1 MEDYNMAYKFQLG
14 AAILSGSLTQ
24 EGQVLAK
31 DSALSGSSLSIAG
44 TAVTATA
51 AELNILDGVTA
62 TAAEINILDGVTA
75 TAAELNYLDGADSNI
90 NSLVLPASTTISSYA
105 SSFILNNANE
115 TAFKVA
121 VGLEIGVD
129 VQAYDAQ
136 LNTLSGMT
144 SEAATALAVLSATEI
159 ALLDGATDANN
170 VASKAVILDGAGN
183 LTISGSLTVNGTT
196 TTISTTNL
204 EVEDATILLASGS
217 SASGVGA
224 DGYGFTIG
232 STNAVTLQLKDG
244 ASTQKL
250 GSSVPLSASA
260 FYGNGANL
268 TGVVASSTNG
278 FSVNA
283 YNTGSSAQDMNA
295 NTGLWY
301 PNSETLESSNPIS
314 LHLSGAWSNGD
325 IVIVKAPANADQNN
339 LTIFASGGD
348 IIDGDSSIVLESPF
362 AAVSLIYAENTW
374 YIF

>member
-1 MEDYNMAYKFQLG
+1 MAYKFQLG